1 MVMMIMRDITY
12 MTSLRVAMIMTIL
25 REAMRFLIVAMVM
38 TITRKTLISLI
49 RYNFDGL
56 VGDVRGS
63 AVVMDMMMGFLM
75 LTTHIDSGCDHDY

>member
-56 VGDVRGS
+56 VSDVRGS
-63 AVVMDMMMGFLM
+63 GDGYDDGFSYVENS
-75 LTTHIDSGCDHDY
+75 HCWRHND